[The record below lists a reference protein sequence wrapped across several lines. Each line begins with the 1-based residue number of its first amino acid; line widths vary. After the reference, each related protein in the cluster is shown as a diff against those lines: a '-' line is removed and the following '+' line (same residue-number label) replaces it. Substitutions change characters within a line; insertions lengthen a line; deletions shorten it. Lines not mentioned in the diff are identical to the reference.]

1 MADLDPAFSILALGR
16 RLGAMREREHLL
28 EVLSREL
35 GSEKPQAPLDM
46 HRLAQRHADK
56 AWKAL
61 GTHCD
66 ALEALILASRPDS
79 LADALVL
86 TLIASSRLT
95 SVAESATEEARDLEQ
110 RRVEL
115 ALSGALRVMAR
126 EAGIPLTDLG
136 GRFYASTW
144 CDPWPDVDTSGVLPD
159 QLCQVDLCVDGS
171 GPLPTERVPAGRR
184 AGA

>member
-1 MADLDPAFSILALGR
+1 MADLDPDFSILALGR
-16 RLGAMREREHLL
+16 RLSAMREREHLL
-28 EVLSREL
+28 EVLSRQL
-35 GSEKPQAPLDM
+35 GDEKPQAPMDM
-46 HRLAQRHADK
+46 RRLAQRHADK
-56 AWKAL
+56 AWKAM

-66 ALEALILASRPDS
+66 ALETLILASRPDS

-126 EAGIPLTDLG
+126 EVGIPLTSVG

-144 CDPWPDVDTSGVLPD
+144 CDFWPDVDTSGVVPD
-159 QLCQVDLCVDGS
+159 QRCQVDLCIDGS
-171 GPLPTERVPAGRR
+171 GPEPAERGPARRR
-184 AGA
+184 AAA